1 MAGTKAFEAVFDAY
15 FHQKIKFDEFLKLNI
30 SDEVNKIKIGDK
42 DAYSCSK
49 KLKKIHQFL
58 IVFVLSKVE
67 IKSDVVFSYR
77 KKLNVVNAIYPHAKK
92 RVIYKTDI
100 KSFFPSIKISDVRDM
115 IMEHANTSMFSDLG
129 NYIDNIINAISIN
142 DNLPIGFPTSPVV
155 SNFSFYKYDVLIK
168 SYSDERGYVYTRY
181 ADDILISSDEYIDKE
196 IITKEITNIFETQNS
211 KYKLNKNKTKILPRG
226 SQRVIF
232 GVSIL
237 PDGKLTISKKLKNDI
252 ETKIHLYLT
261 DKGKF
266 LEYSKLSSMEF
277 AVVNISGI
285 LNHVNTIDK
294 YYLDKLKIKYGTSII
309 GLFFRKTI
317 ENEYRS

>member
-15 FHQKIKFDEFLKLNI
+15 FHQKIKFDEFLNLDIYN
-30 SDEVNKIKIGDK
+30 EVNKIKIGDK
-42 DAYSCSK
+42 EAYSCSK

-58 IVFVLSKVE
+58 IVFVLNKVE
-67 IKSDVVFSYR
+67 IKSEVVFSYR
-77 KKLNVVNAIYPHAKK
+77 KELNVVNAIYPHAKK
-92 RVIYKTDI
+92 RAIYKTDI

-115 IMEHANTSMFSDLG
+115 IEEHASASIFSDLVC
-129 NYIDNIINAISIN
+129 YVDNIINAISIGG
-142 DNLPIGFPTSPVV
+142 NLPIGFPTSPVV
-155 SNFSFYKYDVLIK
+155 SNFSFYKYDVIIK
-168 SYSDERGYVYTRY
+168 DYSDKHGYVYTRY
-181 ADDILISSDEYIDKE
+181 ADDILISSDEYIDME
-196 IITKEITNIFETQNS
+196 VITKDITNIFEAKKS
-211 KYKLNKNKTKILPRG
+211 KYKLNKSKTKVLVRG

-237 PDGKLTISKKLKNDI
+237 PDGKLTISKKLKSDI

-261 DKGKF
+261 DKDKF
-266 LEYSKLSSMEF
+266 LKYSKLPSMEH

-294 YYLDKLKIKYGTSII
+294 SYLDKLKIKYGTSII

-317 ENEYRS
+317 ENEYKS